1 MRLLQSRVASDP
13 VQVPTRLPPGSSS
26 GPYSPGPGRVAFGF
40 MVGYFLIFL
49 F

>member
-26 GPYSPGPGRVAFGF
+26 GPYSPGPGRVLL
-40 MVGYFLIFL
+40 VLWLVIS
-49 F
+49 